1 MRRRVA
7 PRPGASVRVG
17 SESDFSDRS
26 VGRHPCLTAPC
37 LCDAHGASRVRRPSG
52 ESAACQTRRARRPRR
67 QDPFVQ
73 RPSRPTA
80 SPSTRSART
89 LNGRGPI
96 PTPMRRSA
104 RLESRVRRCARPMR
118 LAPVVLGFA
127 ALDHRR
133 RARERCSGLAMRVR
147 GSPRRPLCAAVDARS
162 SWAAASLGSLRRSV
176 MEPRAE
182 AALSSRP
189 RRAHRVHGLAPG

>member
-1 MRRRVA
+1 MRWRVA

-37 LCDAHGASRVRRPSG
+37 LGDAHGASRVRRPSG
-52 ESAACQTRRARRPRR
+52 ESAACQTRSARRPRR

-96 PTPMRRSA
+96 PTPMRGSA
-104 RLESRVRRCARPMR
+104 RLELRVRRCARPVR
-118 LAPVVLGFA
+118 LAPVVLGPAPPTIA
-127 ALDHRR
+127 ATHGSIAADSRR
-133 RARERCSGLAMRVR
+133 ECAELRAGRSVR
-147 GSPRRPLCAAVDARS
+147 LLTPDRLGRLPRS
-162 SWAAASLGSLRRSV
+162 ASLCRSV
-176 MEPRAE
+176 TEPRAE
-182 AALSSRP
+182 AALSSCP